1 MEKKIYNKLVRDKI
15 PDLIKS
21 DSCIPKIQILNQAD
35 YLKYLYKKLKE
46 ELEEFLSNEDIE
58 ELADLYE
65 VMLAILKSRQIS
77 VNEFEAIRLKKVQER
92 GAFDQKILLISVEK

>member
-1 MEKKIYNKLVRDKI
+1 MKKKIYNKLVRDKI

-35 YLKYLYKKLKE
+35 
-46 ELEEFLSNEDIE
+46 
-58 ELADLYE
+58 LYE
-65 VMLAILKSRQIS
+65 IMLAILKSRQIS